1 MKANYH
7 THTMRCKHAMGK
19 DEDYIRAAIAA
30 GYDQIGFSDHTP
42 WPYASDFVSGVRM
55 DPSGLEEYVRSL
67 RALGEK
73 YKNQI
78 RVLVGLECEYFP
90 AYMDWLFE
98 KKQELGLDYLI
109 LGNHF
114 D

>member
-42 WPYASDFVSGVRM
+42 WPYASGFVSGVRM
-55 DPSGLEEYVRSL
+55 DPSELEEYVRSL

-73 YKNQI
+73 YKDQI

-90 AYMDWLFE
+90 A
-98 KKQELGLDYLI
+98 
-109 LGNHF
+109 
-114 D
+114 